1 MRAHRVAPRRL
12 VAALALALLGAGQA
26 QAGLFD
32 DEEARKQIADFK
44 AHTES
49 RFDQQGK
56 AQLDLVNQLQK
67 LSEEIASL
75 RGQVETLNYELETAK
90 KRQQDFYVDLD
101 TRVRKFE
108 PQAANANV
116 SPDGQAQTPAK
127 PAGDPAAEGQAYEAA
142 LNHFKAGRYKEASW
156 GFSSFVQK
164 FPDSD
169 LAPNAQFW
177 LGNAFYAL
185 RDCRKAI
192 EVQSVLTT
200 KWPNSTKVP
209 DAYVAI
215 ATCQQEMG
223 NPAAAKRNL
232 ETVIAK
238 YPDSQAAQTARQ
250 RLKGK

>member
-1 MRAHRVAPRRL
+1 MNAHRVAPRRL
-12 VAALALALLGAGQA
+12 TVALALALLGAGQA

-32 DEEARKQIADFK
+32 DDEARKQIIEFK
-44 AHTES
+44 ANTES

-67 LSEEIASL
+67 MSEEIASL
-75 RGQVETLNYELETAK
+75 RGQVEALNYELETAK

-101 TRVRKFE
+101 TRLRKLE
-108 PQAANANV
+108 PQSASSGN
-116 SPDGQAQTPAK
+116 SQDGQAAAK
-127 PAGDPAAEGQAYEAA
+127 TAGDPAAENQAYEAA

-156 GFSSFVQK
+156 GFSAFVQK

-177 LGNAFYAL
+177 LGNAFYAQ

-192 EVQSVLTT
+192 EVQSILTS
-200 KWPNSTKVP
+200 KWPNSTKAA

-215 ATCQQEMG
+215 AACQQEMG
-223 NPAAAKRNL
+223 NPAAAKRSL
-232 ETVIAK
+232 EAVIAK

>member
-1 MRAHRVAPRRL
+1 MNAHRVAPRRL
-12 VAALALALLGAGQA
+12 AVALALALLGAGQA

-32 DEEARKQIADFK
+32 DDEARKQIIEFK
-44 AHTES
+44 ANTES

-67 LSEEIASL
+67 MSEEIASL
-75 RGQVETLNYELETAK
+75 RGQVEALNYELETAK

-101 TRVRKFE
+101 TRLRKLE
-108 PQAANANV
+108 PQSAASTAG
-116 SPDGQAQTPAK
+116 SPEGGQTAAK
-127 PAGDPAAEGQAYEAA
+127 PAGDPAAESQAYEAA

-156 GFSSFVQK
+156 GFSAFVQK
-164 FPDSD
+164 YPDSD

-177 LGNAFYAL
+177 LGNAFYAQ

-192 EVQSVLTT
+192 EVQSILTS
-200 KWPNSTKVP
+200 KWPTSTKAA

-215 ATCQQEMG
+215 AACQQEMG
-223 NPAAAKRNL
+223 NPAAAKRSL
-232 ETVIAK
+232 EAVIAK